1 MRWRSLLTQR
11 EKQAAPR
18 GVCSLPDSV
27 FVSRR
32 LGLVGHHLV
41 IVPLCRHA
49 IPNSVAATAGLDPA
63 MPYSVR
69 RHPNGRSS

>member
-11 EKQAAPR
+11 EKQVAPR

-27 FVSRR
+27 LVSRR

-41 IVPLCRHA
+41 IVLLFDA
-49 IPNSVAATAGLDPA
+49 SE
-63 MPYSVR
+63 
-69 RHPNGRSS
+69 